1 MKRLLV
7 FLAAGALM
15 LPLSARTIR
24 EEIAE
29 TPEKAGGVYYAY
41 PVQDIDPVPEVPKG
55 YTPFYVSH
63 YGRHG
68 SRHVIKD
75 FYYKHVRDRLGDAAE
90 KNALTPDGLRVKA
103 MVDTMW
109 EEACGRLGELS
120 PLGARQQRGIGRR
133 LGLAYP
139 QIFADTLAD
148 VTATSTVVMRCA
160 HSMFAF
166 VEGLKELYP
175 YLDIPRE
182 SAQRQMDYMNYQS
195 QESRPYRT
203 EEGPWLQPF
212 KRISRENMQPDRL
225 INSLFSDSE
234 YVAQWVD
241 KENFTSYLFWLAV
254 AVQNMETDVDLL
266 QFFTNDELYKIWEI
280 NNFENFSRTSSYA
293 PANGMHLSNAR
304 NLVRNII
311 TTADGYIASGKHG
324 ATLRFGH
331 DSNIIPLTALLA
343 MEGCFSD
350 AVDPFDLAPGGYANF
365 YVSPMASNVQLVFF
379 RNDKKP
385 DDILVR
391 VMLNERD
398 VRLMPLKQA
407 CKNYYRWSDLR
418 PYLESL
424 LTD

>member
-7 FLAAGALM
+7 LLAAGALM
-15 LPLSARTIR
+15 LPVSAKTIR

-41 PVQDIDPVPEVPKG
+41 PVEDIDPVPAVPKG

-75 FYYKHVRDRLGDAAE
+75 YFYNHVRTRLNDAAE
-90 KNALTPDGLRVKA
+90 KGVLTPDGLRVKA

-109 EEACGRLGELS
+109 EEARGRLGELS
-120 PLGARQQRGIGRR
+120 PLGARQHRGIGRR

-175 YLDIPRE
+175 YLNIPRE

-195 QESRPYRT
+195 RESRPYRT

-212 KRISRENMQPDRL
+212 KRINRENMQPDRL
-225 INSLFSDSE
+225 INSLFSDPE
-234 YVAQWVD
+234 
-241 KENFTSYLFWLAV
+241 
-254 AVQNMETDVDLL
+254 
-266 QFFTNDELYKIWEI
+266 
-280 NNFENFSRTSSYA
+280 
-293 PANGMHLSNAR
+293 
-304 NLVRNII
+304 
-311 TTADGYIASGKHG
+311 
-324 ATLRFGH
+324 
-331 DSNIIPLTALLA
+331 
-343 MEGCFSD
+343 
-350 AVDPFDLAPGGYANF
+350 
-365 YVSPMASNVQLVFF
+365 
-379 RNDKKP
+379 
-385 DDILVR
+385 
-391 VMLNERD
+391 
-398 VRLMPLKQA
+398 
-407 CKNYYRWSDLR
+407 
-418 PYLESL
+418 
-424 LTD
+424 